1 MKLFLDTASIEEIKQ
16 AVNTGLIDGIT
27 TNPTLVAQAGR
38 NREEVIQ
45 EICQLVDGPISA
57 EVLSTTTEAMLAE
70 GLALAKLHK
79 NITVKLPMIKAAMPV
94 VQALSA
100 QGIMTNV
107 TLVFT
112 ANQALLAAKS
122 GATFISPFVGRLD
135 DQHVD
140 GMAVVADILQVLR
153 NYKFSTQVLVAS
165 VRSPEHVLQATKLGA
180 DVATIPYKIF
190 EQLFQHPL
198 TESGLA
204 KFLQDAKQSS

>member
-16 AVNTGLIDGIT
+16 AVSTGLINGIT

-45 EICQLVDGPISA
+45 EICQLVDGPVSA
-57 EVLSTTTEAMLAE
+57 EVLSTTTDEMLAE

-94 VQALSA
+94 VQALAA

-135 DQHVD
+135 DINED

-153 NYKFSTQVLVAS
+153 NYKFTTQVLVAS
-165 VRSPEHVLQATKLGA
+165 IRHPQHIQQAAALGA
-180 DVATIPYKIF
+180 DVATLPYKIF
-190 EQLFQHPL
+190 EQLFLHPL
-198 TESGLA
+198 TDSGLA
-204 KFLQDAKQSS
+204 KFLQDAKQAS